1 MGGPLRSPWVFLRGM
16 RETVSAGL
24 TNSLRKKRWEKNE
37 GQKLG
42 GVTDVFFSRVHATL
56 QPALSV
62 RLLVGR
68 LVSLSVRYT
77 FTFLFNSISL
87 SHLKS
92 FKSTLSHS
100 KSF

>member
-62 RLLVGR
+62 RLLFQRLQAVLGLLLLPNCLVGQATTR
-68 LVSLSVRYT
+68 VAVYT
-77 FTFLFNSISL
+77 ALLN
-87 SHLKS
+87 
-92 FKSTLSHS
+92 
-100 KSF
+100 